1 MKRGRPFE
9 PGNHFGRGRPKGS
22 RNKRSQLA
30 KQLLDEHGEAIVRKS
45 LVMALQGD
53 GTMLRT
59 LLSFILPRPK
69 DLPFHTGHLAVGAA
83 EEIAITCNATLRK
96 IESGQITP
104 SQAQQIF
111 KLLEERRRF
120 IETQELAQRVSALE
134 QPNRESTP
142 GVIR

>member
-45 LVMALQGD
+45 LVIALQGD
-53 GTMLRT
+53 PTMLRT
-59 LLSFILPRPK
+59 LLSFILARPK
-69 DLPFHTGHLAVGAA
+69 DLPFRTGHLAMGTA
-83 EEIAITCNATLRK
+83 EEIAIAYDATLRK
-96 IESGQITP
+96 AESGQITP

-111 KLLEERRRF
+111 NLLEERRRF

-134 QPNRESTP
+134 QSDRENSP
-142 GVIR
+142 EIIR